1 MRTRE
6 EILKNLEDIFLK
18 VQNKIRQLKPGSI
31 IRSIF
36 YSVASEAENIFEE
49 IDEVKRNSYIH
60 TASGEYLDNLIY
72 GFSKLERRRGT
83 NAIGYVTL
91 RPIDIELN
99 NEDIINSLS
108 LRFAKYDYKNKVLL
122 FGDSAS
128 FFEVSTINGINK
140 YVLLPPFSLSIS
152 YFEDS
157 YYEIINGRQQIFE
170 IFKQRL
176 IFEFNKNFRKKIAY
190 IVLPV
195 ISYGFGTDKNL
206 QTNTLNEVM
215 NAKNTFFVENNYDYS
230 IDSTT
235 QAIIDIDGVGSL
247 QGNMF
252 VLGEFSLISGG
263 QDEEDDESYRNRFYS
278 YLSSLTSSSKEAL
291 ENKIKAIFTDATV
304 KITPLSVPGFV
315 DVYVDTLYLQNPI
328 FSYLISQSLE
338 EVKPVGTILNVKIP
352 KIVYANVLLDLK
364 NTRDIEQDIISL
376 RQNLNNLISSLN
388 TSEDLTYGP
397 VLSTSY
403 EVNNTVAN
411 VFIGYSLDSFIFN
424 KYSRYYKTFICS
436 NYSGQN
442 LPDFCTN
449 NDLPSFENYLEI
461 LNNGEINLFVYSPF
475 SGYKSF
481 VSRTETQNNNF
492 YTFQAP
498 QYPLKEIVSAIKKNI
513 FSLPDQDLNNA
524 IKTYCAN
531 IADELCLRH
540 ISIRGLLPNT
550 KIFSISLQDIE
561 TFSKIY
567 ANYYKIKLFTV
578 PPGSSNDIELCLS
591 NTSNYDFCSINE
603 YDYKLVFYLNNDIVY
618 FPYTELDSVKA
629 ESFEKIRLGSSNILN
644 KDMLLKYNVGVRLI

>member
-49 IDEVKRNSYIH
+49 IDEIKRNSYIH

-72 GFSKLERRRGT
+72 GFSRLERRRGT

-128 FFEVSTINGINK
+128 FFEVSTINGTNK

-152 YFEDS
+152 YFDDS
-157 YYEIINGRQQIFE
+157 YYEVINGKQQISE

-195 ISYGFGTDKNL
+195 VSYDFGADKNL
-206 QTNTLNEVM
+206 QTNSLNEVL

-235 QAIIDIDGVGSL
+235 QTVIDIDGVCSL

-252 VLGEFSLISGG
+252 ILGEFSFISGG

-291 ENKIKAIFTDATV
+291 ENKIKEIFTDATV

-338 EVKPVGTILNVKIP
+338 DVKPVGTVLNVKIP
-352 KIVYANVLLDLK
+352 KIVYANILLDLK
-364 NTRDIEQDIISL
+364 NARDLEQDIISL
-376 RQNLNNLISSLN
+376 RQKLNNLVSSLN
-388 TSEDLTYGP
+388 TSEHLAYGP

-403 EVNNTVAN
+403 ETNNTVTN
-411 VFIGYSLDSFIFN
+411 VFIGYSLDSFTFN
-424 KYSRYYKTFICS
+424 KYSRYYKTFICN

-442 LPDFCTN
+442 LPDFCSN
-449 NDLPSFENYLEI
+449 NNLPSFENYLEI
-461 LNNGEINLFVYSPF
+461 LNNGEINLFVYNPF

-481 VSRTETQNNNF
+481 VSRTEIQNNNF
-492 YTFQAP
+492 HTFQAP

-524 IKTYCAN
+524 IKAHCSN
-531 IADELCLRH
+531 ITDELCLRY
-540 ISIRGLLPNT
+540 ISTRGLLPNT
-550 KIFSISLQDIE
+550 KIFNISLQDIE
-561 TFSKIY
+561 AFSKIY

-578 PPGSSNDIELCLS
+578 PPASSNDIELCLG
-591 NTSNYDFCSINE
+591 NTNNYDFCSINE
-603 YDYKLVFYLNNDIVY
+603 YDYKLVFYLHNDIVY

-629 ESFEKIRLGSSNILN
+629 ESFEKIRLGSSSILN